1 MSAQTPAYSYRGV
14 DLQLTCGA
22 CPEQYDAFIGDEQI
36 GYFRLRHGEFRVDV
50 GDCGGPTV
58 YEAQPEGDGAFY
70 EDERDYFLNA
80 GIDALL
86 AHRKGGAA

>member
-1 MSAQTPAYSYRGV
+1 MHDYQTYSYRGV
-14 DLQLTCGA
+14 DLQKTCNA

-36 GYFRLRHGEFRVDV
+36 GYFRLRHGQFRVDA

-58 YEAQPEGDGAFY
+58 YEAEPIGDGIFDD
-70 EDERDYFLNA
+70 DEREGFLNA

-86 AHRKGGAA
+86 SYRKGGAL